1 MHLRTQEVCCRLH
14 IFIQAGSRRQR
25 EKLDNG
31 LAAEVEAI
39 VGVDEPTIASAILNQ
54 FVHNA
59 YYIELK
65 GKSMRKINARRG
77 RRLKAKV
84 LMYEGYEGEP

>member
-1 MHLRTQEVCCRLH
+1 M
-14 IFIQAGSRRQR
+14 
-25 EKLDNG
+25 
-31 LAAEVEAI
+31 
-39 VGVDEPTIASAILNQ
+39 GVDEPTIALAILNQ